1 MSAVAQESYESNS
14 IENETNDNVSES
26 SDQVNSLDEELDTY
40 KFLIR
45 TVQASA
51 VRTLVEALKEILTDV
66 NIEVDESG
74 LKIIAMDSS
83 HVALIHIKLS
93 SKNFEKFHCPKPVV
107 CGVSMLRLYKLLKI
121 MSPNDTLTFFVEK
134 DEPSDLKIQIET
146 GEKGLKH
153 NFSLK
158 LMDLFIDKV
167 EVPPAEFSSVLRM
180 PSTDFQKLCRDMS
193 NLADD
198 MEIKSSGNQ
207 LVFKIANDWV
217 DQTTVIRESGNSGMT
232 YIQNLTPDEV
242 IQGVFSIKKM
252 VTFTKC
258 TNLCQNIEIYLK
270 NDYPIIIKYSV
281 ANLGEV
287 KFCLAPKNS
296 D

>member
-1 MSAVAQESYESNS
+1 MSSTSTVVEQVVNNEPVETSN
-14 IENETNDNVSES
+14 EETNIE
-26 SDQVNSLDEELDTY
+26 EELESY
-40 KFLIR
+40 KFLVR

-51 VRTLVEALKEILTDV
+51 IRTLVEALKEILTDV
-66 NIEVDESG
+66 NIEVDETG
-74 LKIIAMDSS
+74 IKIIAMDSS
-83 HVALIHIKLS
+83 HVALIHMKLAA
-93 SKNFEKFHCPKPVV
+93 KNFEKFYCPKMTI

-121 MSPNDTLTFFVEK
+121 MSPNDTLTFYVEK
-134 DEPSDLKIQIET
+134 DEPSELKIQIET
-146 GEKGLKH
+146 GEKGLRH

-180 PSTDFQKLCRDMS
+180 PSADFQKLCRDMS
-193 NLADD
+193 NLADEI
-198 MEIKSSGNQ
+198 EIKSSGNQ
-207 LVFKIANDWV
+207 LIFKIANDWV
-217 DQTTVIRESGNSGMT
+217 DQTTIIRESGNNGMT

-242 IQGVFSIKKM
+242 IQGVFSIKKL

-287 KFCLAPKNS
+287 KFCLAPKNN

>member
-1 MSAVAQESYESNS
+1 MSAVVEESYASNS
-14 IENETNDNVSES
+14 MDDNESVHSE
-26 SDQVNSLDEELDTY
+26 QVNSLDEDLDTY

-51 VRTLVEALKEILTDV
+51 IRTLVEALKEILTDV
-66 NIEVDESG
+66 NIEVDETG
-74 LKIIAMDSS
+74 FKIIAMDST
-83 HVALIHIKLS
+83 HVALIHMKLS
-93 SKNFEKFHCPKPVV
+93 AKNFEKFYCPKPVI

-121 MSPNDTLTFFVEK
+121 MSPNDTLTLYVEK
-134 DEPSDLKIQIET
+134 DEPSELKIQIET

-158 LMDLFIDKV
+158 LMDLFVDKV

-193 NLADD
+193 NLADEI
-198 MEIKSSGNQ
+198 EIKSSGNQ
-207 LVFKIANDWV
+207 LLFKIQNDWV

-242 IQGVFSIKKM
+242 IQGVFAIKKL

-287 KFCLAPKNS
+287 KFCLAPKNT

>member
-1 MSAVAQESYESNS
+1 MVELSSTIDESQ
-14 IENETNDNVSES
+14 IADENHE
-26 SDQVNSLDEELDTY
+26 LDEQLDNY
-40 KFLIR
+40 KFMVR

-51 VRTLVEALKEILTDV
+51 IRTLIEALKEILTDV
-66 NIEVDESG
+66 NIDVDSTG
-74 LKIIAMDSS
+74 IKIIAMDSS
-83 HVALIHIKLS
+83 HVALIHMKLLA
-93 SKNFEKFHCPKPVV
+93 KNFEKFYCPKQVI

-121 MSPNDTLTFFVEK
+121 MSPNDTLTLYIEK

-146 GEKGLKH
+146 GEKGLRH

-158 LMDLFIDKV
+158 LMDLFVDKV
-167 EVPPAEFSSVLRM
+167 EVPPAEFSSVLRL

-193 NLADD
+193 NLSEEID
-198 MEIKSSGNQ
+198 IKSSGNQ
-207 LVFKIANDWV
+207 LEFTVSNDWV
-217 DQTTVIRESGNSGMT
+217 DQTTVIKESVNNGMS
-232 YIQNLTPDEV
+232 YIQNLSPDEV
-242 IQGVFSIKKM
+242 IQGSFSIKKLVM
-252 VTFTKC
+252 FSKC

-287 KFCLAPKNS
+287 KFCLAPKNT